1 MKLVTHAKYTL
12 KNLKQNVL
20 RTNLTI
26 LGVAIGV
33 ASIIALITVIE
44 GLRNTLTNELTS
56 LGGNYIRVYPNYDP
70 NVMEE
75 VNREIKLTVAD
86 GRDVIQR
93 SNYFSFFNPI
103 YRSSG
108 QLAFENR
115 SESVSV
121 YGVGAYYQEVHNHWV
136 DHGRFF
142 LRQDLARHVA
152 VAVIGPDLVDEFNLN
167 PDPFGREI
175 FINNNIFIV
184 VGVMQHKN
192 NSIFNDNYNRSVF
205 VPINKAEELFGEPK
219 ASSFYLEFKTKNAA
233 MTDNA
238 SEQIEQLLRARHQIP
253 IGVESDFVVLVQE
266 QLLRKTES
274 LVALI
279 TVVGISIVGIS
290 LLVGGIGIMNI
301 MLVSVKERTKEIGIR
316 IAVGASRRNIM
327 LQFLSESILMT
338 LLGGIIGIVAGWA
351 IGVLIAYVLP
361 DFSIPHIPLWGI
373 FLGVCFSIFVG
384 VIFGTYPA
392 AKASS
397 LNPIDALRQ
406 E

>member
-1 MKLVTHAKYTL
+1 
-12 KNLKQNVL
+12 
-20 RTNLTI
+20 
-26 LGVAIGV
+26 
-33 ASIIALITVIE
+33 
-44 GLRNTLTNELTS
+44 
-56 LGGNYIRVYPNYDP
+56 
-70 NVMEE
+70 
-75 VNREIKLTVAD
+75 
-86 GRDVIQR
+86 
-93 SNYFSFFNPI
+93 
-103 YRSSG
+103 
-108 QLAFENR
+108 
-115 SESVSV
+115 
-121 YGVGAYYQEVHNHWV
+121 
-136 DHGRFF
+136 
-142 LRQDLARHVA
+142 
-152 VAVIGPDLVDEFNLN
+152 
-167 PDPFGREI
+167 
-175 FINNNIFIV
+175 
-184 VGVMQHKN
+184 
-192 NSIFNDNYNRSVF
+192 
-205 VPINKAEELFGEPK
+205 
-219 ASSFYLEFKTKNAA
+219 

-397 LNPIDALRQ
+397 LDPIDALRQ

>member
-1 MKLVTHAKYTL
+1 MRLFTHIKYTL
-12 KNLKQNVL
+12 NNLKQNAL

-44 GLRNTLTNELTS
+44 GLRTTLTNELTS

-75 VNREIKLTVAD
+75 VNREVKLTVAD
-86 GRDVIQR
+86 GLDVMQR

-103 YRSSG
+103 YKNSG
-108 QLAFENR
+108 QLSFKNR
-115 SESVSV
+115 LKSVSV
-121 YGVGAYYQEVHNHWV
+121 YGVGAHYQEVHNHWV
-136 DHGRFF
+136 EQGRFF
-142 LRQDLARHVA
+142 LRDDLARHA
-152 VAVIGPDLVDEFNLN
+152 PVAVIGAEIVDEFDLY
-167 PDPFGREI
+167 PDPYGMEV

-184 VGVMQHKN
+184 VGVMDYKN
-192 NSIFNDNYNRSVF
+192 SSIFNDNYNKSIF
-205 VPINKAEELFGEPK
+205 IPITKAEEMFGEPN
-219 ASSFYLEFKTKNAA
+219 ASSFYLEFKTKSASTTNY
-233 MTDNA
+233 A
-238 SEQIEQLLRARHQIP
+238 SEQMKQLLRARHQIP
-253 IGVESDFVVLVQE
+253 TGVENDFVVLVQE
-266 QLLRKTES
+266 QVLQKTEN

-279 TVVGISIVGIS
+279 AVVGISIVGIT

-301 MLVSVKERTKEIGIR
+301 MLVSIKERTKEIGIR

-327 LQFLSESILMT
+327 LQFLSESVLMT
-338 LLGGIIGIVAGWA
+338 LLGGIIGIVAGWT
-351 IGVLIAYVLP
+351 IGMLIAYLLP
-361 DFSIPHIPLWGI
+361 GFTTPNMPLWGVL
-373 FLGVCFSIFVG
+373 LGVSFSLLVG
-384 VIFGTYPA
+384 IIFGTYPA